1 MQIAYSDL
9 ERLIRPADTAKRDQN
24 AKGDQKPGHINS
36 PKIRPRRFP
45 LDALQHPAPAFFA
58 QGHADRRMTPRL
70 SFQVTIFIVPRNDD
84 GSRRNS
90 PQLEIA
96 LCSPSVRSR

>member
-36 PKIRPRRFP
+36 PKIRPCRFRSMHCNIP
-45 LDALQHPAPAFFA
+45 HRHFLLRAM
-58 QGHADRRMTPRL
+58 R
-70 SFQVTIFIVPRNDD
+70 IV
-84 GSRRNS
+84 
-90 PQLEIA
+90 A
-96 LCSPSVRSR
+96 